1 MNEERSE
8 AEIKAGIRE
17 RIGGANDRNPFAPCV
32 IWQQATG
39 HGKTDTGSEI
49 SFGLCRGSSDL
60 IGIRCSDG
68 KFIAIEVKTI
78 KGLHAHNLAL
88 ARAKAK
94 HVLRQT
100 MTKAER
106 RALEQFWFVELVK
119 SKCGL
124 AGFATSED
132 EAERIVT
139 EKS

>member
-1 MNEERSE
+1 MERSE

-17 RIGGANDRNPFAPCV
+17 RLTSFEAHIKPYVCV

-68 KFIAIEVKTI
+68 KFVAIEVKTP

-88 ARAKAK
+88 VRAASKYVI
-94 HVLRQT
+94 HQT

-106 RALEQFWFVELVK
+106 RALEQHMFVQLVK
-119 SKCGL
+119 TNGGL

-132 EAERIVT
+132 EAERIVRG
-139 EKS
+139 

>member
-1 MNEERSE
+1 MESKERSE

-17 RIGGANDRNPFAPCV
+17 RIGSSIIGRVHAPCV

-60 IGIRCSDG
+60 IGIRCRDG
-68 KFIAIEVKTI
+68 KFVAVEVKTI
-78 KGLHAHNLAL
+78 KGLRAHELAL
-88 ARAKAK
+88 SRAKSK
-94 HVLRQT
+94 YVLHQT

-106 RALEQFWFVELVK
+106 RALEQHMFVQLVK
-119 SKCGL
+119 HNGGL

-132 EAERIVT
+132 EAERIVAG
-139 EKS
+139 

>member
-1 MNEERSE
+1 VTTAERSE
-8 AEIKAGIRE
+8 AEIKTGIRE
-17 RIGGANDRNPFAPCV
+17 RIGGSISGRAHALCV

-68 KFIAIEVKTI
+68 KFVAIEVKTT

-88 ARAKAK
+88 SRAKSK

-106 RALEQFWFVELVK
+106 RALEQFWFVELVRHNG
-119 SKCGL
+119 GL

-132 EAERIVT
+132 EAERIVAG
-139 EKS
+139 

>member
-1 MNEERSE
+1 MERSE

-17 RIGGANDRNPFAPCV
+17 RIGSSTLGQVHAPCV

-68 KFIAIEVKTI
+68 KFVAIEVKTI
-78 KGLHAHNLAL
+78 KGFHAHNLAL
-88 ARAKAK
+88 ARAKSK

-119 SKCGL
+119 ANGGL

-132 EAERIVT
+132 EAERIVIG
-139 EKS
+139 